1 MFRFAPLLRGIE
13 QRARHLH
20 GLSLGAIA
28 LGTGGVVALGVA
40 GFYHFGFL
48 TLNRYALS
56 GALGSVLL
64 CSGLFYLLGRKREVD
79 LPRLLLQ
86 IDLALGTGERLCSL
100 YELRRRGG
108 GRAFRRRIE
117 ESLGKRPLKWK
128 KGLPVGPSH
137 LVPFVGGILTLL
149 AAFLLIAL
157 SAASPLDHITEEPPA
172 LVRVSRP
179 EARAVTSPSEVLQIH
194 SEGGESRPD
203 SFPQPKTP
211 PSHGLEDPLSEVW
224 EVPAAGGLLMD
235 EMADL
240 TELLEE
246 QHTLSRALSELLS
259 RIEERLQHD
268 GGGLTEE
275 ERRALSDLAQQV
287 GSAPLRRALREL
299 LEEEDPQAL
308 QEGIEQALNLTQT
321 LADTSDGGPPPEAS
335 GGPSSPADEGEGEQG
350 FVWES
355 QERGEGFP
363 EPGPGASTEKSEKD
377 VADAASPDQDQSPL
391 GGDEE
396 RFGGEAG
403 IAGEVGPTTQ
413 APGFSAVDL
422 AGAIGSQGD
431 FQEFLTKGVPLE
443 QDPGPE
449 KEAGHFS
456 VDYETLRAL
465 LEGRAIPTEA
475 QEMVRMYF
483 QMITQQG
490 GP

>member
-1 MFRFAPLLRGIE
+1 VFRFAPLLRGIE

-108 GRAFRRRIE
+108 KSVFRQRIE
-117 ESLGKRPLKWK
+117 EGLKKRPLPWK
-128 KGLPVGPSH
+128 KGFPPTRLHVASLASG
-137 LVPFVGGILTLL
+137 VVTLL
-149 AAFLLIAL
+149 GASLLIAL
-157 SAASPLDHITEEPPA
+157 APVSFSSFTEERAPEVAVTPQVRTAFSREQESAALPTEEVLGADDAPVHGEA
-172 LVRVSRP
+172 SP
-179 EARAVTSPSEVLQIH
+179 E
-194 SEGGESRPD
+194 
-203 SFPQPKTP
+203 
-211 PSHGLEDPLSEVW
+211 HGLEDVLSDLW
-224 EVPAAGGLLMD
+224 QSPASQGV
-235 EMADL
+235 L
-240 TELLEE
+240 TAEGVVTDELLDA
-246 QHTLSRALSELLS
+246 QHGLARALSDLLS
-259 RIEERLQHD
+259 RIQERLKEERAS
-268 GGGLTEE
+268 GLTEE

-321 LADTSDGGPPPEAS
+321 LADTSDEGPPPEAS

-363 EPGPGASTEKSEKD
+363 ESGPGASTEKSEKD

-396 RFGGEAG
+396 RFGGEEG
-403 IAGEVGPTTQ
+403 IEGEVGPTTQ

-422 AGAIGSQGD
+422 AGMIGESGE
-431 FQEFLTKGVPLE
+431 FQEFITKGVPVE
-443 QDPGPE
+443 PRSEPGT
-449 KEAGHFS
+449 EATHFA
-456 VDYETLRAL
+456 VDYEAMRAL